1 MAKIQAPKGL
11 IRMASLHELNDAK
24 KSNMSSFLHRVIRPR
39 VVVYGVL
46 LCLVIAATVAA
57 FVNRKEVRMDVI
69 RDRSVMARQVD
80 RGAVE
85 NVYTLQLMNA
95 SDDTVTAKLAPAQAK
110 TLTVTV
116 RMPGTQAMQRT
127 GEVLPIR
134 FVAVLEGD
142 TDAPS
147 TVESS
152 TFLVP
157 RQ

>member
-80 RGAVE
+80 RGAVDLLAE
-85 NVYTLQLMNA
+85 ERLHRLVEARELRPLDGRVHRKRVDERQRQLPEEE
-95 SDDTVTAKLAPAQAK
+95 LAEERAACPFG
-110 TLTVTV
+110 LT
-116 RMPGTQAMQRT
+116 RLLGD
-127 GEVLPIR
+127 LP
-134 FVAVLEGD
+134 
-142 TDAPS
+142 
-147 TVESS
+147 
-152 TFLVP
+152 
-157 RQ
+157 

>member
-1 MAKIQAPKGL
+1 
-11 IRMASLHELNDAK
+11 
-24 KSNMSSFLHRVIRPR
+24 
-39 VVVYGVL
+39 
-46 LCLVIAATVAA
+46 
-57 FVNRKEVRMDVI
+57 
-69 RDRSVMARQVD
+69 
-80 RGAVE
+80 
-85 NVYTLQLMNA
+85 MNA
-95 SDDTVTAKLAPAQAK
+95 SDDTKTVSINVLPADFLGLIRPVTAKLAPAQAK